1 MTSSSPE
8 IFSLD
13 QIIQVALRYHQS
25 GQYSE
30 AENLYQQVLEEEP
43 NHFNALHLSGVLAYQ
58 SGKFEAAL
66 TLISKAVQFNST
78 SALASYNLGEV
89 NRVLNRLKDAEECF
103 LRTLALKPDHADA
116 WNSLGIVRQKA
127 GDLPEA
133 EEAYHQALKLSPY
146 SAEVHNNLG
155 TVLHDLGKFDEAE
168 NEYRH
173 ALTLKEDYAEAQNN
187 LGTLLKDLEK
197 LEEAEIAFR
206 RSVTL
211 NPDIA
216 EFHNNLGDVLLYLN
230 RPDESVAECSRALQ
244 LRQDYADAHA
254 NLGVALDTLGRQQ
267 EARAAFDLAL
277 QLKPDLAEVYNNL
290 GARLHNLGRTVAAKR
305 PYRIA
310 VSLKPD
316 FAEAHS
322 NMGILHYELGCFDDA
337 VLSYRQAIAIKPD
350 FVDAYNNLGASL
362 KNLGRLEE
370 AEQTILQALALNP
383 NSARAYGNLGNIF
396 EQRGCLQEAEKA
408 HRKALT
414 LMPDYAEAFNNL
426 GIVLRN
432 QGRHYEAMDLF
443 EQALALKPN
452 FSEIHNN
459 LGCSCH
465 AVGRMEDSILH
476 FQQAVILNQAYHSA
490 RSNLVYQ
497 LQQICHWDA
506 QVETHIQILRKAIQ
520 YNIKLSTDH
529 IPPFLFFAVPY
540 STPAEQK
547 TCATA
552 WSESLFGPLS
562 RSRYA
567 EAFPNQRND
576 LEPIHIGYLSA
587 DFNDHV
593 VSRQLIE
600 VLEHHDRQHFRIS
613 AYSYSL
619 ADGSSLRKRLERS
632 VDSFVDISLATYE
645 EAARTIQDDNI
656 DILVDLTGHTANS
669 RSAILAYRP
678 AAIQVNYLGYPGT
691 MGTELVDYLIADNFI
706 IPPEFEEHYVERVFR
721 LPGCYLPN
729 DRTRLRPQP
738 LSRNEC
744 CLPDEAIVFCCFN
757 QAYKITPMMFDVWC
771 RLLQTVPD
779 SVLWLRAF
787 NPLVEQ
793 NIKREAENRGIN
805 RNRIIMANSVPASTH
820 LARLA
825 CSDLFLDTTPYNAHA
840 TCSDALW
847 MGVPVITCAGET
859 FPSRVAGS
867 LLHTMGVPE
876 LVTNS
881 LDEYY
886 YLALKLATEHD
897 ARKKLKEIIL
907 ANCETS
913 PLFDSEMITRGLEAI
928 YLQMVKQLTQS
939 S

>member
-1 MTSSSPE
+1 MST
-8 IFSLD
+8 FSLENIPLG

-25 GQYSE
+25 GQFAE
-30 AENLYQQVLEEEP
+30 AEKLYTQVLEADP
-43 NHFNALHLSGVLAYQ
+43 DHFDALHLSGVLAYQ

-66 TLISKAVQFNST
+66 TLISKAVQHKST
-78 SALASYNLGEV
+78 SARAIYNLGEV
-89 NRVLNRLKDAEECF
+89 NRMLNRLEDAEECF
-103 LRTLALKPDHADA
+103 LDAIKLNPDYTDA
-116 WNSLGIVRQKA
+116 WNSLGMVRQKA
-127 GDLPEA
+127 GNLLEA
-133 EEAYHQALKLSPY
+133 EVAYHHTLEQMPDSTEA
-146 SAEVHNNLG
+146 HNNLG
-155 TVLHDLGKFDEAE
+155 SVLHDLGKFEEAE
-168 NEYRH
+168 KEYRQ
-173 ALTLKEDYAEAQNN
+173 ALTLKEDYAEAHNN

-197 LEEAEIAFR
+197 FAEAEIAFR
-206 RSVTL
+206 RSLTL
-211 NPDIA
+211 NPEIA
-216 EFHNNLGDVLLYLN
+216 EVHNNLGAVLLDLN
-230 RPDESVAECSRALQ
+230 RPEESVAECRHALQ
-244 LRQDYADAHA
+244 LRQTYADAHA
-254 NLGVALDTLGRQQ
+254 NLGAALTTLGQQQ
-267 EARAAFDLAL
+267 EARSAFDLAL
-277 QLKPDLAEVYNNL
+277 QYSPDLAEVYNSL
-290 GARLHNLGRTVAAKR
+290 GARLHNLGRTVTAKR
-305 PYRIA
+305 PYSIA
-310 VSLKPD
+310 VALKPD

-370 AEQTILQALALNP
+370 AEQTLLQALALDP
-383 NSARAYGNLGNIF
+383 DSARAYGNLGNIF
-396 EQRGCLQEAEKA
+396 EQRGCLKEAEKA
-408 HRKALT
+408 HRKALA
-414 LMPDYAEAFNNL
+414 LLPDYAEALNNL
-426 GIVLRN
+426 GIVLQN
-432 QGRHYEAMDLF
+432 QGKHYEAVELF
-443 EQALALKPN
+443 EQALAFKPDLA
-452 FSEIHNN
+452 EIHNN

-476 FQQAVILNQAYHSA
+476 FQRAVELNPDYHSA

-506 QVETHIQILRKAIQ
+506 RGETHTQILRKTIQ
-520 YNIKLSTDH
+520 DNIKLSTVH
-529 IPPFLFFAVPY
+529 IPPFVFFSLPY

-547 TCATA
+547 NCATA
-552 WSESLFGPLS
+552 WAASLFGPLS

-567 EAFPNQRND
+567 EAFSNHSDD
-576 LEPIHIGYLSA
+576 LDPVHIGYLSA

-593 VSRQLIE
+593 VSRQFIE

-613 AYSYSL
+613 AYSYSHD
-619 ADGSSLRKRLERS
+619 DGSILRKRLERS
-632 VDSFVDISLATYE
+632 VDSFVDISLATYA
-645 EAARTIQDDNI
+645 EAARTIQEDNI

-678 AAIQVNYLGYPGT
+678 ATIQVNYLGYPGT

-729 DRTRLRPQP
+729 DRTRIRPKT

-744 CLPDEAIVFCCFN
+744 GLPDEAIVFCCFN

-771 RLLQTVPD
+771 CLLQTVPD

-793 NIKREAENRGIN
+793 NIKHEAENRGID
-805 RNRIIMANSVPASTH
+805 RNRIIMANSVPATTH

-825 CSDLFLDTTPYNAHA
+825 CADLFLDTTPYNAHA

-847 MGVPVITCAGET
+847 MGVPVVTCAGET

-886 YLALKLATEHD
+886 HVAFKLATEHD
-897 ARKKLKEIIL
+897 TRKKLKENIL

-913 PLFDSEMITRGLEAI
+913 PLFDSRFITRGLETI
-928 YLQMVKQLTQS
+928 YLQMMKQINQS